1 MKIALIT
8 GASSGMGR
16 EYAKQIDK
24 MKECDEIWIVARRED
39 RLNVLKDELS
49 TVTRVLP
56 FDLTDGVQLGSL
68 IEAVK
73 SSGAEVKYLVNAA
86 GFGKF
91 GDYSE
96 VSLSD
101 IAGMID
107 LNDKALTL
115 ITAALIPQMKR
126 SDSSALSN
134 PKLNPI
140 LCSISAYLPLENM
153 SVYAASKAY
162 VLSYCYA
169 LRRELK
175 KTGITVTAVC
185 PGWVD
190 TEFAA
195 CAHNGDG
202 VNGPKD
208 LKPIT
213 TADKVVRRA
222 IKAANKNKP
231 VSIYGAT
238 WKAMHV
244 MTKIFP
250 KCFSMLFWHAMQK
263 RK

>member
-24 MKECDEIWIVARRED
+24 MKECDEIWIVARREE

-49 TVTRVLP
+49 TTTRVLP
-56 FDLTDGVQLGSL
+56 FDLTDSVQLGSL

-126 SDSSALSN
+126 GSHV
-134 PKLNPI
+134 I
-140 LCSISAYLPLENM
+140 EMCSISAYLPLENM

-238 WKAMHV
+238 WKTMHV

-250 KCFSMLFWHAMQK
+250 KRFSMLFWHAMQK

>member
-24 MKECDEIWIVARRED
+24 MKECDEIWIVARREE

-68 IEAVK
+68 IDAVK

-126 SDSSALSN
+126 GSHV
-134 PKLNPI
+134 I
-140 LCSISAYLPLENM
+140 EMCSISAYLPLENM

-250 KCFSMLFWHAMQK
+250 KRFSMLFWHAMQK

>member
-8 GASSGMGR
+8 GASSGIGR
-16 EYAKQIDK
+16 EYARQIDK
-24 MKECDEIWIVARRED
+24 MKECDEIWVVARRED
-39 RLNVLKDELS
+39 RLNALKEELS
-49 TVTRVLP
+49 ATTRVLP
-56 FDLTDGVQLGSL
+56 FDLTDGEQLGAL

-91 GDYSE
+91 GNYSE
-96 VSLSD
+96 VSLAD
-101 IAGMID
+101 VVGMID

-115 ITAALIPQMKR
+115 LTAALIPQMKR
-126 SDSSALSN
+126 GSH
-134 PKLNPI
+134 I
-140 LCSISAYLPLENM
+140 IEMCSISAYLPLENM

-169 LRRELK
+169 LRAELK

-244 MTKIFP
+244 MTKLLP
-250 KCFSMLFWHAMQK
+250 KSVGMALWHSMQK
-263 RK
+263 RR